1 MEKQLKKRGRKA
13 LPDAIKRQRATMS
26 YSPKFLKHIKM
37 MAKRLKKSESKTIE
51 FLVLGES

>member
-26 YSPKFLKHIKM
+26 YSPKFLKHIKT

-51 FLVLGES
+51 FLILGE